1 MLLTVC
7 SHLAPK
13 TLCLLHAWASYSG
26 KFCQQ
31 SFICYRIT
39 GNKNL
44 RRLKLAYWIPLHIG
58 YLANSCFGSKL
69 FKYAV
74 ALETMYPSII
84 THIMTCYTSILRYT
98 SIVMIEA
105 KKTHQ
110 ISSSQCE
117 SLALISVLHS
127 VKILTVCCGSSIN
140 A

>member
-1 MLLTVC
+1 MHVYMHMAAHVLLTVC

-39 GNKNL
+39 GNKN
-44 RRLKLAYWIPLHIG
+44 IG

-117 SLALISVLHS
+117 SLALISVLYS